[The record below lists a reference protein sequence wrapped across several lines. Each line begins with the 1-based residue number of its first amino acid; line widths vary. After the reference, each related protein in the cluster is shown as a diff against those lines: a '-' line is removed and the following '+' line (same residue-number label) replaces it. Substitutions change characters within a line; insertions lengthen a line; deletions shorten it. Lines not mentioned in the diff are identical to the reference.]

1 MTIQAKLLVFLVAV
15 TLCLLASYFD
25 THVLQQP
32 YSERDQGTAALM
44 D

>member
-1 MTIQAKLLVFLVAV
+1 MTIQAKLLVFCIAV
-15 TLCLLASYFD
+15 TVCLLASFVD
-25 THVLQQP
+25 NELLQQP